1 VCSSFISA
9 PLINLRP
16 CSAAEDPK
24 STLGLTIANDPPIM
38 PTRLPEGGSSKDDRA
53 MAKTL
58 LLTKVGLTNEDVNHM
73 HRYTMAHK
81 RVVNMTK
88 GGRM

>member
-1 VCSSFISA
+1 
-9 PLINLRP
+9 
-16 CSAAEDPK
+16 
-24 STLGLTIANDPPIM
+24 M